1 MCAAL
6 LVTWGSGDRG
16 ALQRLRD
23 RSLTIRGGGLW
34 VAAAFLLPAALFA
47 VSLVVLAIFD
57 GSPVSWNRM
66 GASTEYPEMPLPIFW
81 LANVVCYGFGE
92 EVGWR
97 GFALPR
103 IQTRRS
109 ALSSALL
116 LGLAWA
122 GWHLPLFTFSEGLS
136 RLGIGGTAGWLMSI
150 LTGSVLMAWFFNSSG
165 GSVLAVAIFHGV
177 LDIFMTSP
185 VAPSVA
191 TAMGAILTIGT
202 IALVPL
208 FGPSNLA
215 RRARVMEAPGER
227 GPGR

>member
-1 MCAAL
+1 MAAAL
-6 LVTWGSGDRG
+6 
-16 ALQRLRD
+16 
-23 RSLTIRGGGLW
+23 
-34 VAAAFLLPAALFA
+34 LLPAALFA

-122 GWHLPLFTFSEGLS
+122 GWHLPLSTFSEGLS

-150 LTGSVLMAWFFNSSG
+150 LTGSVSRWLGSSNSSG
-165 GSVLAVAIFHGV
+165 GSVLAVAHLSRCARHLHDVAG
-177 LDIFMTSP
+177 LRRTSQRRW
-185 VAPSVA
+185 APS
-191 TAMGAILTIGT
+191 
-202 IALVPL
+202 
-208 FGPSNLA
+208 
-215 RRARVMEAPGER
+215 
-227 GPGR
+227 